1 MWLYVP
7 PTHLSTREVEDST
20 LDSNWVFEALS
31 QSCAWRET
39 QQPPRSWS
47 RTWRRVDWLRALCG
61 LIPEPLTAS
70 RGVASWI
77 GSLEASRASRGQSQ
91 EHSKEPKT
99 TDGSGH
105 TSDASLAKWNPEDS
119 SWRTSQ
125 ASFWEESSPYSE
137 SWPKT
142 GTTRSGQLF
151 ALQTLEP
158 HIAASASS
166 FWPTATQDSVS
177 QRSKRYAQG
186 GMPLSAEVVNWP
198 TPSAQEAGTV
208 EGHTKDGEPMRPGQ
222 RAYGP
227 TGQLLQRN
235 LNREAVNWPTATANR
250 ATRSNH
256 HKGFRNL
263 EETSEMWDTPD
274 TMPEAPNNESHR
286 TRADHLKPPGL
297 GNQAEWMT
305 KDWPSPT
312 AHDGRRPG
320 AELTSTQHSNLK
332 REAIEWPTPR
342 TSDVNGIGVRG
353 EGGDDLRTTAD
364 QWQSPDT
371 GGGGRTTKGSQRQ
384 AEGGLGN
391 QSEMWATPTSRDHKD
406 GANPSEEVATNSLLG
421 RQAPR
426 TPMPGPTSSSD
437 GQSSH
442 RRWASP
448 QSRDY
453 RSVTGNESQQREH
466 ATQNLN
472 VQVDESGRKRLNPL
486 FVAWLMGM
494 ETDWLDLTSFG
505 SSATE

>member
-1 MWLYVP
+1 MTWIYVP

-39 QQPPRSWS
+39 RPPPRSWS

-61 LIPEPLTAS
+61 LIPEPSTAS

-91 EHSKEPKT
+91 EHRREPKT

-105 TSDASLAKWNPEDS
+105 TSDASLATWNPEDS

-151 ALQTLEP
+151 ALPTLEP

-166 FWPTATQDSVS
+166 FWPTATSNSDKSG
-177 QRSKRYAQG
+177 SKRYAQG

-198 TPSAQEAGTV
+198 T
-208 EGHTKDGEPMRPGQ
+208 
-222 RAYGP
+222 
-227 TGQLLQRN
+227 
-235 LNREAVNWPTATANR
+235 ATANR

-256 HKGFRNL
+256 HKRFRNL
-263 EETSEMWDTPD
+263 EETSEMWDPPD
-274 TMPEAPNNESHR
+274 TMPEAPNNGSHR

-305 KDWPSPT
+305 KDWP
-312 AHDGRRPG
+312 
-320 AELTSTQHSNLK
+320 
-332 REAIEWPTPR
+332 TPR
-342 TSDVNGIGVRG
+342 TITGGAESQQRKQELGRLDSG
-353 EGGDDLRTTAD
+353 GGDLQAATEL
-364 QWQSPDT
+364 WQSPDT

-384 AEGGLGN
+384 AESGLGN

>member
-1 MWLYVP
+1 MTWIYVP

-91 EHSKEPKT
+91 EHRREPKT

-105 TSDASLAKWNPEDS
+105 TSDASLATWNPEDS

-142 GTTRSGQLF
+142 GTTRCGQLF

-198 TPSAQEAGTV
+198 T
-208 EGHTKDGEPMRPGQ
+208 
-222 RAYGP
+222 
-227 TGQLLQRN
+227 
-235 LNREAVNWPTATANR
+235 ATANR

-274 TMPEAPNNESHR
+274 TMPEAPNNGSHR

-320 AELTSTQHSNLK
+320 AELTSTQGANLK
-332 REAIEWPTPR
+332 REAIE
-342 TSDVNGIGVRG
+342 
-353 EGGDDLRTTAD
+353 
-364 QWQSPDT
+364 WQSPDT

-384 AEGGLGN
+384 AESGLGN
-391 QSEMWATPTSRDHKD
+391 QSEMWLTPSANEDASGRP
-406 GANPSEEVATNSLLG
+406 GANMQQMLSHQSRTMMGEPSLQDLQNEND
-421 RQAPR
+421 
-426 TPMPGPTSSSD
+426 GPTSSSD
-437 GQSSH
+437 GQSS
-442 RRWASP
+442 RR
-448 QSRDY
+448 
-453 RSVTGNESQQREH
+453 
-466 ATQNLN
+466 
-472 VQVDESGRKRLNPL
+472 RLNPI

-494 ETDWLDLTSFG
+494 PTDWLDLTSFG